1 MNVRKQLVAA
11 ALASLVAA
19 PALAAEPTCTVCNDP
34 TWPTLTNPMPG
45 MPVYAAPT
53 APDRTAI
60 GGKQAWQGGA
70 TTSTGMGASAQAG
83 AAGTVYADPTW
94 PTLANPPAGMGENRP
109 SGDAPA
115 ARPAPAPTHVA
126 AR

>member
-1 MNVRKQLVAA
+1 MTIRKQLVVA
-11 ALASLVAA
+11 ALASLVAV

-45 MPVYAAPT
+45 MPVYEAPT
-53 APDRTAI
+53 IPDRTAI
-60 GGKQAWQGGA
+60 GGKQSWQGGPM
-70 TTSTGMGASAQAG
+70 TSAGVGASAKAG

-94 PTLANPPAGMGENRP
+94 PTLANPPSGLGENRP
-109 SGDAPA
+109 TDAAPA

>member
-11 ALASLVAA
+11 ALASLVAL
-19 PALAAEPTCTVCNDP
+19 PAFAAEPACTVCGDP

-45 MPVYAAPT
+45 MPVYAAAT
-53 APDRTAI
+53 EPDRTAI
-60 GGKQAWQGGA
+60 GGKQAWQGGP
-70 TTSTGMGASAQAG
+70 TTSTGVGASAKAG
-83 AAGTVYADPTW
+83 VAGSVYADPTW
-94 PTLANPPAGMGENRP
+94 PTLTNPPAGMGENRP
-109 SGDAPA
+109 ADAAPA

>member
-1 MNVRKQLVAA
+1 MNLRNRIAAA
-11 ALASLVAA
+11 ALASLVAV
-19 PALAAEPTCTVCNDP
+19 PVLAAEPACTVCGDP

-45 MPVYAAPT
+45 MPVHAGPT
-53 APDRTAI
+53 TPDRTAI
-60 GGKQAWQGGA
+60 GGRQAWQGGP
-70 TTSTGMGASAQAG
+70 TTSTGVGASAKAS
-83 AAGTVYADPTW
+83 ASGTVYADPTW